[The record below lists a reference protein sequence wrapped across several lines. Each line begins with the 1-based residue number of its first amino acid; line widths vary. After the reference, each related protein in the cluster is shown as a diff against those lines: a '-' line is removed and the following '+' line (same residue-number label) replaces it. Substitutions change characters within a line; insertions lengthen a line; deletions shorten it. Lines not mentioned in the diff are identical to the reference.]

1 MSSKQFKNIII
12 DRLNDTLKGR
22 QFKKRGNVFSCF
34 NGDLTYYILIQSS
47 LSSTTDILKLTVNTE
62 IASGLISK
70 LDDISL
76 PIERQRHYSRRIGA
90 YSNDQQDKWWTVN
103 SVDSAKNAADEIV
116 EIITNKV
123 IPNFEGLRTTE
134 DLAKLWRN
142 GGYIGIT
149 EVQRKNYLD
158 LFDKY
163 SN

>member
-1 MSSKQFKNIII
+1 
-12 DRLNDTLKGR
+12 
-22 QFKKRGNVFSCF
+22 
-34 NGDLTYYILIQSS
+34 
-47 LSSTTDILKLTVNTE
+47 LTVNTE

-123 IPNFEGLRTTE
+123 IPNFERLRTTE